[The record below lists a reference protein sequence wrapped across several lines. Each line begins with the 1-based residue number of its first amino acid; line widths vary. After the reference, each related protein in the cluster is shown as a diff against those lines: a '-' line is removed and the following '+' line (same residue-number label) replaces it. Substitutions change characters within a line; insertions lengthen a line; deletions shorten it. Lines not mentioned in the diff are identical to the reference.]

1 MQLKITKTAEKSI
14 KKLNEPFKSR
24 IIEAVKKLPSGDV
37 KKLRGYDSF
46 YRLRVGDYRVIY
58 KMENEIITVADV
70 LPRGEAYK
78 RI

>member
-24 IIEAVKKLPSGDV
+24 IIKAVKKLPSGDV

-46 YRLRVGDYRVIY
+46 YRLRLGDYRVIY